1 MNANQNLP
9 PELFDFY
16 SDPACGWVHVPWTTF
31 AQYYIDPAMFS
42 NHSYADA
49 FGAYL
54 EEDYD
59 LPRFIEI
66 FESASAKRVV
76 FNDIRQ
82 VQSSGV
88 REKSKLHDYPY
99 VGVLNDIVKGAH

>member
-16 SDPACGWVHVPWTTF
+16 SDPACGWIHVPWTVF

-42 NHSYADA
+42 NLSHADA

-54 EEDYD
+54 EESFD
-59 LPRFIEI
+59 LTRFIEI
-66 FESASAKRVV
+66 FEPASAKRVA
-76 FNDIRQ
+76 FNDICEA
-82 VQSSGV
+82 QSSVV
-88 REKSKLHDYPY
+88 REKSKLHSYPY

>member
-16 SDPACGWVHVPWTTF
+16 SDPACGWIHVPWTTF
-31 AQYYIDPAMFS
+31 AQYYIDPSMFS
-42 NHSYADA
+42 NLSHADA

-66 FESASAKRVV
+66 SSPPPQSAS
-76 FNDIRQ
+76 
-82 VQSSGV
+82 SSTMFV
-88 REKSKLHDYPY
+88 ISRA
-99 VGVLNDIVKGAH
+99 VA